1 MTKLWQLLTGRK
13 THCTGCGA
21 VIPTAIENKYDE
33 IYCSD
38 ACRRN
43 LARLSSSPPPP
54 PPEEE
59 ISEVRAIPFGTTD
72 VPPRRAGSG
81 VRW

>member
-13 THCTGCGA
+13 THCAGCGA
-21 VIPTAIENKYDE
+21 VIPMTLENKYE
-33 IYCSD
+33 EVYCSD
-38 ACRRN
+38 VCRRN
-43 LARLSSSPPPP
+43 VARLSSVPPP

-59 ISEVRAIPFGTTD
+59 ISEVRPIPFGTSSA
-72 VPPRRAGSG
+72 PEPAGKTSG